1 MRTLPLALITLL
13 AAGAAGAGDVYV
25 TKDANGNTVYTDTP
39 QTIPAQK
46 VGVASTPEDDAEA
59 AARYQAEMAQLKAQ
73 DQAASQAQAQQAAAK
88 KAGQLSA
95 EDQAKRCTDARQRY
109 QKLMESWRVYEQGPN
124 GERIYLSSDQIDA
137 ARQSAKQVMDQFCSG
152 QPAQ

>member
-1 MRTLPLALITLL
+1 MRTLPLALIALL

-46 VGVASTPEDDAEA
+46 VGVASTPQDDAEA
-59 AARYQAEMAQLKAQ
+59 AARYQAEMQQLNSQ
-73 DQAASQAQAQQAAAK
+73 NQAASQAQAQQAAAR
-88 KAGQLSA
+88 KAGQLTA

-109 QKLMESWRVYEQGPN
+109 QTLMENWRIYEQGSN
-124 GERIYLSSDQIDA
+124 GERIYLNDDQIDA
-137 ARQSAKQVMDQFCSG
+137 ARKSAKQVMDQFCAG